1 MKKVMMFVTIVVFI
15 SACSSNEHGI
25 NTDNISVVQKY
36 VQAVESKNAD
46 AMAALLSDDY
56 MGYVPSFL
64 IPSIKQ
70 MLLQTGKMFQRLY
83 MIQSGIHAPSLL
95 QRN

>member
-1 MKKVMMFVTIVVFI
+1 MKKVILFFCVVVLV
-15 SACSSNEHGI
+15 SSCNDKEQGV

-56 MGYVPSFL
+56 MGYGPSFSD
-64 IPSIKQ
+64 SINKADA
-70 MLLQTGKMFQRLY
+70 
-83 MIQSGIHAPSLL
+83 IAEI
-95 QRN
+95 